1 MAVKETSGH
10 VLTVGDKVRMNIPVI
25 GAGDLDGIEVTAT
38 GKDYWRYM
46 NEHPDEVY
54 TITKYDLDHEDCP
67 YRLSGYMSDNTWASD
82 ELIHVPEPQNRF
94 EPLKNMTVEEM
105 ARELI
110 PMVMELCEDG
120 VPSEELVLD
129 WLNSL
134 ETKENGEDGF
144 ELVTYIARTSTPE
157 IMGSGST
164 VSNEVRTKNLEE
176 AFQLLADGRNEL
188 LRVVKIG
195 PDKRTHY
202 WDSDKMGWV
211 E

>member
-1 MAVKETSGH
+1 MAMKETSGH
-10 VLTVGDKVRMNIPVI
+10 ILNVGDKVRMNIPVI
-25 GAGDLDGIEVTAT
+25 GAGDLDGIEVTTT

-54 TITKYDLDHEDCP
+54 TITKYDFAYEDCP

-94 EPLKNMTVEEM
+94 ELLKNMTVEEM

-134 ETKENGEDGF
+134 ETKEIGEDGF

-195 PDKRTHY
+195 ADKRTHY

>member
-1 MAVKETSGH
+1 MALKETSGH
-10 VLTVGDKVRMNIPVI
+10 VLNVGDKVRMNIPVI
-25 GAGDLDGIEVTAT
+25 GAGDLEGVEVTNT

-54 TITKYDLDHEDCP
+54 TIVEYDYNYETCP
-67 YRLSGYMSDNTWASD
+67 YRLSGYMSDNTWSSD
-82 ELIHVPEPQNRF
+82 DLIHVPEPQNRF
-94 EPLKNMTVEEM
+94 ELLKNMTIEEM

-134 ETKENGEDGF
+134 ETKEIGEDGF
-144 ELVTYIARTSTPE
+144 ELVTYITRTSTPE

-164 VSNEVRTKNLEE
+164 VSNEVWTKNLEE

-195 PDKRTHY
+195 ADKRTHY

>member
-1 MAVKETSGH
+1 MLFRS
-10 VLTVGDKVRMNIPVI
+10 
-25 GAGDLDGIEVTAT
+25 
-38 GKDYWRYM
+38 
-46 NEHPDEVY
+46 
-54 TITKYDLDHEDCP
+54 
-67 YRLSGYMSDNTWASD
+67 
-82 ELIHVPEPQNRF
+82 
-94 EPLKNMTVEEM
+94 
-105 ARELI
+105 
-110 PMVMELCEDG
+110 VMELCEDG

-134 ETKENGEDGF
+134 ETKEIGEDGF
-144 ELVTYIARTSTPE
+144 ELVTYITRTSTPE

-164 VSNEVRTKNLEE
+164 VSNEVWTKNLEE

-195 PDKRTHY
+195 ADKRTHY

>member
-1 MAVKETSGH
+1 MAMKETSGH
-10 VLTVGDKVRMNIPVI
+10 VLNVGDKVRMNIPVI
-25 GAGDLDGIEVTAT
+25 GADDLDGIEVTAT

-54 TITKYDLDHEDCP
+54 TITKYDLDYEDCP

-94 EPLKNMTVEEM
+94 ELLKNMTVEEM

-134 ETKENGEDGF
+134 ETKEIGEDGF

>member
-1 MAVKETSGH
+1 MALKETSGH
-10 VLTVGDKVRMNIPVI
+10 VLNVGDKVRMNIPVI
-25 GAGDLDGIEVTAT
+25 GAGDLEGVEVTNT

-54 TITKYDLDHEDCP
+54 TITKYDLAYEDCP

-94 EPLKNMTVEEM
+94 ELLKNMTVEEM

-134 ETKENGEDGF
+134 ETKEIGEDGF
-144 ELVTYIARTSTPE
+144 ELVTYITRTSTPE

-164 VSNEVRTKNLEE
+164 VSNEVWTKNLEE

-195 PDKRTHY
+195 ADKRTHY

>member
-1 MAVKETSGH
+1 MAMKETSGH
-10 VLTVGDKVRMNIPVI
+10 VLNVGDKVRMNIPVI
-25 GAGDLDGIEVTAT
+25 GADDLDGIEVTAT

-54 TITKYDLDHEDCP
+54 TITKYDLDYEDCP

-94 EPLKNMTVEEM
+94 ELLKNMTVEEM

-134 ETKENGEDGF
+134 ETKEIGEDGF

-164 VSNEVRTKNLEE
+164 VSNEVRTQNLEE